1 VTIYSC
7 AGLLVSSPLELAA
20 PQAGALPI
28 GSAADVEI
36 VEGDVRPVPNQRP
49 SEDVVAERIVDGVA
63 WYTFARCGDV
73 VVARFYGLGDFEIA
87 SSAGESRTRSVTF
100 YRAPTTPIGFI
111 AILLAGTIIAYLLCA
126 DGNLVLH
133 ASAVEVEGTAL
144 AFIGQSGQG
153 KTTMAT
159 LLCAAGYPLV
169 ADDLLPVELQG
180 DDVMCVPVGTEL
192 RVREKV
198 ETLLERF
205 DSRTT
210 RRLTVDERHAV
221 APQTTGAK
229 KLPLTAIVVPW
240 PDREVGEVTARR
252 LAAGDAA
259 VTLARCQR
267 VEGWSSPSM
276 LRTQFEAISTVVRSV
291 PVLVMRV
298 PWGPPFRD
306 SLANAVLSASG
317 HGPTVVTSLADG

>member
-1 VTIYSC
+1 
-7 AGLLVSSPLELAA
+7 
-20 PQAGALPI
+20 
-28 GSAADVEI
+28 
-36 VEGDVRPVPNQRP
+36 
-49 SEDVVAERIVDGVA
+49 
-63 WYTFARCGDV
+63 
-73 VVARFYGLGDFEIA
+73 
-87 SSAGESRTRSVTF
+87 
-100 YRAPTTPIGFI
+100 
-111 AILLAGTIIAYLLCA
+111 
-126 DGNLVLH
+126 
-133 ASAVEVEGTAL
+133 
-144 AFIGQSGQG
+144 
-153 KTTMAT
+153 MAT
-159 LLCAAGYPLV
+159 LLSAAGYPLV

-205 DSRTT
+205 DPRTT

-229 KLPLTAIVVPW
+229 KLPLAAIVVPW

-267 VEGWSSPSM
+267 VECWSSPSM

-291 PVLVMRV
+291 PVLMMRV
-298 PWGPPFRD
+298 PWSPPFSRILGQRRALGFRPRTD
-306 SLANAVLSASG
+306 GGGITGGRMTCVPVSGAVVGTARLLTAEEYRPKSGIMPRKPLKCSL
-317 HGPTVVTSLADG
+317 TFTSSRN